1 MADTLQLPFNS
12 MKGSSMTK
20 RSIYASSAVV
30 LLTTAMS
37 WGMAHAAGTGIKPVD
52 QQANAPAPSAVAGP
66 QAHEA
71 AKTTAQPSAAQ
82 SATHSATQPAA
93 TAAEQAQMP
102 AVTGQD
108 DRQQATKDAAS
119 NAAKGAAS
127 GAFGPK

>member
-108 DRQQATKDAAS
+108 DLQQATKDAAS

-127 GAFGPK
+127 GALGPK

>member
-108 DRQQATKDAAS
+108 DRQQAIKDAAS

>member
-52 QQANAPAPSAVAGP
+52 QQANVPTPSAVAGP

-82 SATHSATQPAA
+82 SATQPAA

-127 GAFGPK
+127 GALGPK

>member
-37 WGMAHAAGTGIKPVD
+37 WGMAHAAGMGIKPVD
-52 QQANAPAPSAVAGP
+52 QQANAPTPSAVAGP

-108 DRQQATKDAAS
+108 GRQATKDAAS

-127 GAFGPK
+127 GALGPK

>member
-71 AKTTAQPSAAQ
+71 AKTTTQPSTAQ

-108 DRQQATKDAAS
+108 GRQATKDAAS

>member
-52 QQANAPAPSAVAGP
+52 QQANAP
-66 QAHEA
+66 
-71 AKTTAQPSAAQ
+71 TPSAAQ

-108 DRQQATKDAAS
+108 GRQATKDAAS

-127 GAFGPK
+127 GALGPK

>member
-52 QQANAPAPSAVAGP
+52 QQANAPTPSAVAGP

-82 SATHSATQPAA
+82 SATRSATQPAA

-108 DRQQATKDAAS
+108 GRQATKDAAS

-127 GAFGPK
+127 GALGPK

>member
-52 QQANAPAPSAVAGP
+52 QQANAP
-66 QAHEA
+66 
-71 AKTTAQPSAAQ
+71 TPSAAQ

-127 GAFGPK
+127 GALGPK

>member
-37 WGMAHAAGTGIKPVD
+37 WGMAHAVGTGIKPVD
-52 QQANAPAPSAVAGP
+52 QQANAPTPSAVAGP

-71 AKTTAQPSAAQ
+71 ARTTAQPSAAQ

-93 TAAEQAQMP
+93 TAAEQAQIP

-108 DRQQATKDAAS
+108 DRQATKDAAS

-127 GAFGPK
+127 GALGPK

>member
-71 AKTTAQPSAAQ
+71 AKTTAQPSA
-82 SATHSATQPAA
+82 THSATQPAA

>member
-37 WGMAHAAGTGIKPVD
+37 WGMAHAAGTGIEPVD

-108 DRQQATKDAAS
+108 GRQATKDAAS

>member
-52 QQANAPAPSAVAGP
+52 QQANAPTPSAVSASAG
-66 QAHEA
+66 
-71 AKTTAQPSAAQ
+71 
-82 SATHSATQPAA
+82 
-93 TAAEQAQMP
+93 
-102 AVTGQD
+102 
-108 DRQQATKDAAS
+108 
-119 NAAKGAAS
+119 GAA
-127 GAFGPK
+127 P

>member
-52 QQANAPAPSAVAGP
+52 QQANAPTPSAVAGP

-71 AKTTAQPSAAQ
+71 AKTTAQPSA
-82 SATHSATQPAA
+82 THSATQPAA
-93 TAAEQAQMP
+93 TAAERAQMP

>member
-127 GAFGPK
+127 GALGPK

>member
-71 AKTTAQPSAAQ
+71 AKTTAQPTAAQ

-108 DRQQATKDAAS
+108 GRQATKDAAS

>member
-1 MADTLQLPFNS
+1 
-12 MKGSSMTK
+12 MTK

-52 QQANAPAPSAVAGP
+52 QQANAPTPSAVAGP

-71 AKTTAQPSAAQ
+71 AKTTAQPSAA
-82 SATHSATQPAA
+82 HSATQPAA

>member
-108 DRQQATKDAAS
+108 GRQQATKDAAS

>member
-93 TAAEQAQMP
+93 TAAEQTQMP
-102 AVTGQD
+102 AVTGLD
-108 DRQQATKDAAS
+108 DRQQATKDSAS

-127 GAFGPK
+127 GSLGPK

>member
-1 MADTLQLPFNS
+1 MTDTLQLPFNS

-52 QQANAPAPSAVAGP
+52 QQANAPTPSAVAGP

-71 AKTTAQPSAAQ
+71 AKTTAQP

-108 DRQQATKDAAS
+108 GRQATKDAAS

>member
-52 QQANAPAPSAVAGP
+52 QQANAPTPSAVAGP

-108 DRQQATKDAAS
+108 GRQAIKDTAS

-127 GAFGPK
+127 GALGPK

>member
-108 DRQQATKDAAS
+108 GRQATKDAAS

>member
-102 AVTGQD
+102 AVTGLD

>member
-127 GAFGPK
+127 GTLGPK

>member
-20 RSIYASSAVV
+20 HSIYASSAVV

>member
-52 QQANAPAPSAVAGP
+52 QQANAPTPSAVAGP
-66 QAHEA
+66 QAHET

-108 DRQQATKDAAS
+108 GRQATKDAAS

>member
-1 MADTLQLPFNS
+1 
-12 MKGSSMTK
+12 MTK

-52 QQANAPAPSAVAGP
+52 QQANAPTPSAVAGP

-71 AKTTAQPSAAQ
+71 AKTTAQP

-108 DRQQATKDAAS
+108 GRQATKDAAS

>member
-66 QAHEA
+66 QAHET

-82 SATHSATQPAA
+82 FATHSATQPAA

-108 DRQQATKDAAS
+108 GRQATKDAAS

>member
-52 QQANAPAPSAVAGP
+52 QQANAPTPSAVAGP

-108 DRQQATKDAAS
+108 GRQAIKDAAS

-127 GAFGPK
+127 GALGPK

>member
-82 SATHSATQPAA
+82 SATQPAA

-127 GAFGPK
+127 GALGPK

>member
-20 RSIYASSAVV
+20 RSIYASSAVL

-37 WGMAHAAGTGIKPVD
+37 WGMAHACGTGIMPVD
-52 QQANAPAPSAVAGP
+52 HQANARTPSAVAGP

-108 DRQQATKDAAS
+108 GRQATKDAAS

-127 GAFGPK
+127 GALGPK

>member
-108 DRQQATKDAAS
+108 GRQAIKDAAS

-127 GAFGPK
+127 GALGPK

>member
-52 QQANAPAPSAVAGP
+52 QQANAPTPSAVAGP

-108 DRQQATKDAAS
+108 DRQATKDAAS

-127 GAFGPK
+127 GALGPK

>member
-1 MADTLQLPFNS
+1 MTDTLQLPFNS

-37 WGMAHAAGTGIKPVD
+37 WGMAHAVGTGIKPVD
-52 QQANAPAPSAVAGP
+52 QQANAPTPSAVAGP

-82 SATHSATQPAA
+82 FATHSATQPAA

-108 DRQQATKDAAS
+108 GRQATKDAAS

>member
-52 QQANAPAPSAVAGP
+52 QQANAPTPSAVAGP

-71 AKTTAQPSAAQ
+71 AKTTAQPTAAQ

-102 AVTGQD
+102 AETGQD

-127 GAFGPK
+127 GALGPK

>member
-82 SATHSATQPAA
+82 SATQPAA

>member
-102 AVTGQD
+102 AMTGQD

>member
-52 QQANAPAPSAVAGP
+52 QQANAPTPSAVAGP

-82 SATHSATQPAA
+82 SATQPAA

-127 GAFGPK
+127 GALGPK

>member
-82 SATHSATQPAA
+82 SATQPAA

-108 DRQQATKDAAS
+108 GRQATKDAAS

>member
-1 MADTLQLPFNS
+1 MADPLQLPFNS

-52 QQANAPAPSAVAGP
+52 QQANVPTPSAVAGP

-82 SATHSATQPAA
+82 SATQPAA

-108 DRQQATKDAAS
+108 DRQQETKDAAS

-127 GAFGPK
+127 GALGPK

>member
-12 MKGSSMTK
+12 MKGPSMTK

-52 QQANAPAPSAVAGP
+52 QQANAPTPSAVAGP

-108 DRQQATKDAAS
+108 GRQATKDAAS

-127 GAFGPK
+127 GALGPK